1 VLCPSTT
8 KEQPQKT
15 QYGTFGVVKGVINL
29 IEVQPGVNTTV
40 VKQAIEEALKRDAEV
55 DAQRIQ
61 VETSG
66 SKVILKGTVY
76 SWFERKEAERVAWE
90 AAGVTQVEN
99 QIAIAA

>member
-1 VLCPSTT
+1 M
-8 KEQPQKT
+8 
-15 QYGTFGVVKGVINL
+15 
-29 IEVQPGVNTTV
+29 NTTV

-66 SKVILKGTVY
+66 SKVILKGTVH

-90 AAGVTQVEN
+90 APGVTQVEN

>member
-1 VLCPSTT
+1 M
-8 KEQPQKT
+8 
-15 QYGTFGVVKGVINL
+15 
-29 IEVQPGVNTTV
+29 NTTV

>member
-1 VLCPSTT
+1 M
-8 KEQPQKT
+8 
-15 QYGTFGVVKGVINL
+15 KGVINL

-66 SKVILKGTVY
+66 SKVILKGTVH

-90 AAGVTQVEN
+90 APGVTQVEN

>member
-1 VLCPSTT
+1 MPSL
-8 KEQPQKT
+8 PR
-15 QYGTFGVVKGVINL
+15 
-29 IEVQPGVNTTV
+29 VNTTV

-90 AAGVTQVEN
+90 APGVTQVEN

>member
-1 VLCPSTT
+1 
-8 KEQPQKT
+8 
-15 QYGTFGVVKGVINL
+15 
-29 IEVQPGVNTTV
+29 

-66 SKVILKGTVY
+66 SKVILKGTVH

-90 AAGVTQVEN
+90 APGVTQVEN